1 MMAFKKLL
9 LFYIRNE
16 MIRGLTWTGSGF
28 EGLWVGGTPPPS
40 NFPLGT
46 MYGTIFTY
54 FALIEVGLY
63 FHTAAFSN
71 LLISKHHPLW
81 LLPINLSKYTGL
93 C

>member
-40 NFPLGT
+40 NFPLGSPLGRC
-46 MYGTIFTY
+46 MGRY
-54 FALIEVGLY
+54 
-63 FHTAAFSN
+63 
-71 LLISKHHPLW
+71 LLIW
-81 LLPINLSKYTGL
+81 LAFISIQEHFQT